1 MHELANGRERDAAR
15 GRGTRG
21 STLEACLCVLAA
33 LNLAVLM
40 VVAQLPITSPGIETV
55 RQGSAQA
62 RPVYLVAGSRS
73 RYSFQSCTGG
83 DSVNCHRNGNAAG
96 L

>member
-1 MHELANGRERDAAR
+1 MRELLNGQEHDVM
-15 GRGTRG
+15 TERG
-21 STLEACLCVLAA
+21 SRRDTLSVCLCVLAA

-40 VVAQLPITSPGIETV
+40 VVTQLPLTSPEIETV
-55 RQGSAQA
+55 RQTGAQV
-62 RPVYLVAGSRS
+62 RPVYLLEASQGQYR
-73 RYSFQSCTGG
+73 FQSCTGG

>member
-1 MHELANGRERDAAR
+1 MRELLNGQEHDVMTVRGSRRDAL
-15 GRGTRG
+15 
-21 STLEACLCVLAA
+21 SVCLCALAA

-40 VVAQLPITSPGIETV
+40 VVTQLPLTSPEIETV
-55 RQGSAQA
+55 RQTGAQV
-62 RPVYLVAGSRS
+62 RPVYLLEASQGQYR
-73 RYSFQSCTGG
+73 FQSCTGG